1 MDLQES
7 REVIRQVDEEMAK
20 LFVKRM
26 EADRSLRIRKREGFR
41 SRIKIRRPELLRAGA
56 SWWRIRNCVLSM

>member
-26 EADRSLRIRKREGFR
+26 EAG
-41 SRIKIRRPELLRAGA
+41 
-56 SWWRIRNCVLSM
+56 V